1 MRIDYS
7 YLILIIILLFITFS
21 KTSEK
26 EKFKWATCITFLFT
40 GLRACVVGAD
50 TYLYTLGYMGF
61 DYYKEE
67 NIEPLYRDVYVPL
80 LNSILKFEP
89 FFIIVNTICSL
100 TPIYLLIKKYSEMKT
115 FSVVWFFIYGIYI
128 SYFVALR
135 QILGLSLLLFGVLY
149 VIENRKRKWLVYTLF
164 SVLAFGFHTSTL
176 IATILFVMAYFVHI
190 KSRKLI
196 ISLIFTSALIGIIFH
211 AFNIVDVFNWYLN
224 MNTNLTTERL
234 NAYMLSDHIGDVQ
247 ETSGYIY
254 MLRYTWTGLFIYYFM
269 DQEKLNHW
277 FSKIFLIAI
286 LIYNLFYNVDM
297 ITRMNLAFDIF
308 SLVVITWAFGE
319 RYKMVVKKYR
329 IVKIIPILVFLW
341 FFQSYVRFHIDYD
354 LDELSRMHPY
364 YFFWE
369 DYSSHPSITRFLR

>member
-7 YLILIIILLFITFS
+7 YLILIIILLFIIFS
-21 KTSEK
+21 KATEK
-26 EKFKWATCITFLFT
+26 RKFKWAAWITFLFI

-61 DYYKEE
+61 DYYKGKEL
-67 NIEPLYRDVYVPL
+67 EPLYRNVYVPIL
-80 LNSILKFEP
+80 SSILKFEP
-89 FFIIVNTICSL
+89 FFIFVNTICSL
-100 TPIYLLIKKYSEMKT
+100 APIYFLIKKYSEMKA
-115 FSVVWFFIYGIYI
+115 FSVGWFFIYGIYI

-149 VIENRKRKWLVYTLF
+149 VIKDQKRKWLVYTLF
-164 SVLAFGFHTSTL
+164 AILAYGFHTSTS
-176 IATILFVMAYFVHI
+176 IATVLFVVAYFVRVE
-190 KSRKLI
+190 SRKLI
-196 ISLIFTSALIGIIFH
+196 LSLILSSALLGIIFQ
-211 AFNIVDVFNWYLN
+211 AFDIGDIFNWYLN
-224 MNTNLTTERL
+224 MNTGFTTERL
-234 NAYMLSDHIGDVQ
+234 NAYMLSDHSLDAH

-254 MLRYTWTGLFIYYFM
+254 MLRYTWLGLFIYYFM

-286 LIYNLFYNVDM
+286 FIYNLFYNVDM

-319 RYKMVVKKYR
+319 RYVNIMRKHK
-329 IVKIIPILVFLW
+329 IIKIIPILVFLW
-341 FFQSYVRFHIDYD
+341 FFQSYIRFHIDYD
-354 LDELSRMHPY
+354 LDELSKMHPY

-369 DYSSHPSITRFLR
+369 DYSSHPSITRF